1 MKVALMSYSN
11 QASGVG
17 VLAHGLTKWLPADS
31 FLSIRSSKGQDHW
44 IEQQTNITAP
54 RPPLLETFLR
64 RYKPDVLLSIET
76 MFDNGYYVHD
86 TCSRRRIRTA
96 TVIMHESY
104 NPGRTQVG
112 LYICPTCIAYDRVDV
127 ANRAYFEFPI
137 EIEPFPFSLRT
148 QASRFLHVM
157 GHGAMYNRRQTRETV
172 AGFLEANLP
181 DTTLTVHCLQDWR
194 AEYGRRE
201 DPRVTYRRKLFPNR
215 ADVYAGFDVLIQPSS
230 YEGFGLPILEAQAC
244 GMPVITTDAAPMN
257 EHILNRD
264 ALVPVD
270 KVIRLETRG
279 ACPTRVNCNQHLVT
293 AEGIANTITQL
304 AAGDIPEKS
313 RLAREYAETR
323 AWTETRAVELR
334 ALLAAIPTGNPH

>member
-1 MKVALMSYSN
+1 MKVALLSYTN
-11 QASGVG
+11 TTSGVG

-64 RYKPDVLLSIET
+64 RYKPDVLLSVET
-76 MFDNGYYVHD
+76 MFDNGHYVHD

-127 ANRAYFEFPI
+127 PNKAYFEFPI
-137 EIEPFPFSLRT
+137 EIEPFPFTLRT
-148 QASRFLHVM
+148 QARQFLHVM

-201 DPRVTYRRKLFPNR
+201 DPRVTYRRQLFPNR
-215 ADVYAGFDVLIQPSS
+215 SDVYTGFDVLIQPSS

-257 EHILNRD
+257 EHILD
-264 ALVPVD
+264 VEALIPVD

-279 ACPTRVNCNQHLVT
+279 ACPTRVNCDQHLVT
-293 AEGIANTITQL
+293 TEGVAYTISQL
-304 AAGDIPEKS
+304 AAGDIPALS
-313 RLAREYAETR
+313 ARARIYAVSR
-323 AWTETRAVELR
+323 AWTEAKAEKLR
-334 ALLAAIPTGNPH
+334 ALLRAIPT

>member
-86 TCSRRRIRTA
+86 TCSRRRILTA

-334 ALLAAIPTGNPH
+334 ALLSAIPTGNPH